1 MPPVP
6 SGEEVPSVDE
16 GEAAALTGGKRTTVE
31 TSRLDNEIV
40 LTVGSV
46 KAVIGSQTVAGDRKP
61 LSADGGVSLEA
72 GGKIAVRM
80 EGLEPESE
88 IEGLLYS
95 DPTRLGTALANDAG
109 RVDHSFTVPAEVTS
123 GSHRF
128 VVRLVDAD
136 GNKIDVALG
145 VVNTSSDGG
154 GIGLAAIVLVV
165 LGLGV
170 ATALFLPAVLRKRR
184 DVNSL

>member
-1 MPPVP
+1 MV
-6 SGEEVPSVDE
+6 
-16 GEAAALTGGKRTTVE
+16 GGKRTNVQLN
-31 TSRLDNEIV
+31 RLDNEIV

-46 KAVIGSQTVAGDRKP
+46 KAVIGSQTIDGDRKP

-72 GGKIAVRM
+72 GGKISVGM

-88 IEGLLYS
+88 VEGLLFS
-95 DPTRLGTALANDAG
+95 DPVRLGAALADDAG
-109 RVDHSFTVPAEVTS
+109 RVDHSFTVPAKVTS

-145 VVNTSSDGG
+145 VVNTSGDGG
-154 GIGLAAIVLVV
+154 GIGLAAIVLFV

-170 ATALFLPAVLRKRR
+170 AAALFLPAALRRR
-184 DVNSL
+184 REVGLL

>member
-1 MPPVP
+1 MV
-6 SGEEVPSVDE
+6 
-16 GEAAALTGGKRTTVE
+16 GGKRTTVQLN
-31 TSRLDNEIV
+31 RLDNEIV

-46 KAVIGSQTVAGDRKP
+46 TAVIGSQTVDGDRKP

-72 GGKIAVRM
+72 GGKISVRM

-88 IEGLLYS
+88 VEGLLYS
-95 DPTRLGTALANDAG
+95 DPTRLGTVLVNDAG
-109 RVDHSFTVPAEVTS
+109 RVDHSFTVPAKVTS

-128 VVRLVDAD
+128 VVRLVDAE

-145 VVNTSSDGG
+145 VVNTDGDGG

-170 ATALFLPAVLRKRR
+170 AAALFLPAVLRKRR

>member
-1 MPPVP
+1 MI
-6 SGEEVPSVDE
+6 
-16 GEAAALTGGKRTTVE
+16 GGKRTTVE
-31 TSRLDNEIV
+31 MSRLDNEIV

-46 KAVIGSQTVAGDRKP
+46 KVVIGSQTVAGDRKP

-80 EGLEPESE
+80 EGLKPESE

-109 RVDHSFTVPAEVTS
+109 RVDHSFTVPAKVTS

-145 VVNTSSDGG
+145 VVNTSGDGG
-154 GIGLAAIVLVV
+154 GIGLAGVVLIV

-170 ATALFLPAVLRKRR
+170 AAALFLPAAMRRRR
-184 DVNSL
+184 DINAP